1 MNPKVAEIVNQLKPY
16 KPEKIILFGSYAYG
30 NPGEYSDVDLIVVK
44 KTDKPFHERQIEA
57 RMLLEIETPL
67 DIFIFTPEEFE
78 KHKNTNLF
86 LREAS
91 TKGKVIYG

>member
-1 MNPKVAEIVNQLKPY
+1 MHPKLKEIVDQLKAFNPKQ
-16 KPEKIILFGSYAYG
+16 IILFGSYAYG
-30 NPGEYSDVDLIVVK
+30 NPGDYSDVDLIVVK

-57 RMLLEIETPL
+57 RMLLEIDTPL

-78 KHKNTNLF
+78 NHKNTNLF
-86 LREAS
+86 LKEAS

>member
-1 MNPKVAEIVNQLKPY
+1 MHPKVKEIVDQLKPY
-16 KPEKIILFGSYAYG
+16 NPEKIILFGSYASG

-86 LREAS
+86 LKEAS